1 MPKIFISPQN
11 KIGSYFIGTSL
22 VLLILCLVN
31 FNLFEQKLEIQLQI
45 EPEIIQNE
53 FLVTVKTKNSNLQ
66 ADFTG
71 QLIQGTK
78 QASLS
83 MEPPAIATKQGYAEG
98 EVFVYNE
105 TYSPK
110 TIIAASRIQ
119 SPEGLIFRTEE
130 KITIPAQGKV
140 KVKVKADKPGKE
152 YELEPT
158 TFTFP
163 GLKSYPDLY
172 ENIYAKNESKFSKG
186 EIKIGIAKQEDIDN
200 LKNNL
205 EKKLQELFLKD
216 ITSNLPESGYTIA
229 IKKEKSNISCNAQPN
244 EQIENLICSGESNF
258 QAVIV
263 NQEAL
268 INRAKQEIVASL
280 PRGKNF
286 LDLTGNPQVEIK
298 DFSEEKAVLSIKA
311 QGQAVLSSEFAA
323 LDKKELASLNLNQLK
338 DYLLKIQGVK
348 DVSFKFSPFFLK
360 RIPKKENNIILTIK
374 QK

>member
-140 KVKVKADKPGKE
+140 KVKVKADKP
-152 YELEPT
+152 
-158 TFTFP
+158 
-163 GLKSYPDLY
+163 
-172 ENIYAKNESKFSKG
+172 AKNESKFSKG

-205 EKKLQELFLKD
+205 EKKLQELFLRD

-263 NQEAL
+263 NQEVL

-323 LDKKELASLNLNQLK
+323 LDKKELTSLNLNQLK